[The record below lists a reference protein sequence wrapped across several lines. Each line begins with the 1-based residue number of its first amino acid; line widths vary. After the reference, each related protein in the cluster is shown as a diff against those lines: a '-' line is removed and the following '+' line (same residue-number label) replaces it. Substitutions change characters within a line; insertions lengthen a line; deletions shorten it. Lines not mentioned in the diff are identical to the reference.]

1 MSAPVIIGGGPAGAA
16 AATLLARTGHA
27 VTLIER
33 TATATHKVC
42 GDFLS
47 AEAIDAVTA
56 LGLDLRP
63 LAPAPI
69 TTLRLV
75 HGSQVATTR
84 LPFPAVGL
92 SRRVLDEAFLRN
104 AADQGATVLRGHTI
118 RGIRHVGASL
128 HLDSSTLGPIITDTA
143 FLATGKHDLHGMP
156 RPGRGLGPVGLK
168 MYYAL
173 APHTRNDL
181 QGHIELMLFAGGYAG
196 LQLVE
201 ADQAV
206 LCLLVSRATMRATDG
221 NWSTLLDGLTAECP
235 HLAARLRGARPLLD
249 RPLAI
254 AGLPY
259 GYRHAPTERAPPGLF
274 RLGDQA
280 TVIASLTGDG
290 VALALAS
297 ASLATR
303 TWLEEGNNA
312 AHYHRR
318 LARGSAQQMRLAAL
332 IHGFCRN
339 NSAQPWLLW
348 ACRVWPGAMRLAAA
362 WTRVPA
368 AFAPT

>member
-16 AATLLARTGHA
+16 AATLLARAGRA

-33 TATATHKVC
+33 TTTATHKVC

-47 AEAIDAVTA
+47 AEAIAAVTA

-69 TTLRLV
+69 TTLRLL
-75 HGSQVATTR
+75 HGTNVATTR
-84 LPFPAVGL
+84 LPFPALGL
-92 SRRVLDEAFLRN
+92 TRRVLDEALLRH

-128 HLDSSTLGPIITDTA
+128 HLDSSTLDPIVSDTA

-173 APHTRNDL
+173 APRIRDDL
-181 QGHIELMLFAGGYAG
+181 RGHIELVLFAGGYAG
-196 LQLVE
+196 LQLVD

-206 LCLLVSRATMRATDG
+206 LCLLVSRATMRAVGGDWG
-221 NWSTLLDGLTAECP
+221 TLLDSLTAECP
-235 HLAARLRGARPLLD
+235 HLADRLCDARPLLH

-259 GYRHAPTERAPPGLF
+259 GYRYAPAENAPPGLF

-280 TVIASLTGDG
+280 AVIASLTGDG
-290 VALALAS
+290 VALALVS

-303 TWLEEGNNA
+303 TWLEQGNNA
-312 AHYHRR
+312 AQYHRS
-318 LARGSAQQMRLAAL
+318 LARGAARQMRFASLLHRFSRAGAL
-332 IHGFCRN
+332 
-339 NSAQPWLLW
+339 QPWLLH
-348 ACRVWPGAMRLAAA
+348 ACRIWPGAMRLAAA